1 MRRRRLIPLLALGAI
16 ALAPRAGAAASS
28 ACPVIDAFADFAA
41 LSHRTAAASPDR
53 QLRRFHQD
61 FLPRYADLYTPEAVG
76 LAPGPRLDSDALR
89 ALAAIRDNPALEGLD
104 ARLARDVASV
114 TSAFERAFPDFRCDF
129 PIYLAPTFG
138 QLDGAGRMVGGRPS
152 LVLGVDMIARVESKD
167 QLPVFLAHE
176 LFHRYNFQVAGFSD
190 DEGGRGLI
198 WRTLWAEGLATYVS
212 ARLNPD
218 RPLSDALILPRDLEA
233 RAAPLTAMLAKDL
246 IDGLDRVDPRLYGE
260 FFEYGDKTAAAR
272 GIPWRSG
279 YYIGYLVAR
288 DLGRTQTLEQLA
300 HMQGPELRKDIRQAL
315 ESLTNDQALLH

>member
-1 MRRRRLIPLLALGAI
+1 MRRRHLIPVLALGVV

-28 ACPVIDAFADFAA
+28 ACTTINAFADFVA
-41 LSHRTAAASPDR
+41 LSHRTAGTSSEE
-53 QLRRFHQD
+53 QLMRFHQD
-61 FLPRYADLYTPEAVG
+61 FLARYADLYTPEAVG
-76 LAPGPRLDSDALR
+76 LSVGPTLDGDALR
-89 ALAAIRDNPALEGLD
+89 ALAAIRGNPALEGLD
-104 ARLARDVASV
+104 ERLARDLPSVAA
-114 TSAFERAFPDFRCDF
+114 AFGRAFPDFRCDF

-138 QLDGAGRMVGGRPS
+138 QLDGAGRIVAGRPS
-152 LVLGVDMIARVESKD
+152 LVLGVDMIARVESD
-167 QLPVFLAHE
+167 AQLPVFLAHE

-190 DEGGRGLI
+190 DEGERGLI

-233 RAAPLTAMLAKDL
+233 RAAPLAPMLAKEL
-246 IDGLDRVDPRLYGE
+246 IGGLDRVDRRLYGE

-288 DLGRTQTLEQLA
+288 ELGRTHTLEQLA
-300 HMQGPELRKDIRQAL
+300 HMQGPELRRDIRQAL
-315 ESLTNDQALLH
+315 ETLAKD